1 MSLTGLEHR
10 MKRIIRQDTG
20 RSLVV
25 AVDHGYALGPM
36 TGIVDIAGTIS
47 KLDATG
53 QVDAWLLTKG
63 IFRHAFNP
71 AGNPG
76 VILRSSGGATIAG
89 PDLSNEGLVTSVE
102 EGLTLGA
109 DAMAVSAFI
118 GSENERETLI
128 GLSRTAD
135 DCHRWNVPL
144 LGVIGLGKAL
154 GDKKNDAKYLA
165 LSARV
170 AAEHGADLIKTYYTE
185 KGFED
190 VVAGCPVPIMIA
202 GGPKCETDLDTL
214 KMIHRALQSGAR
226 GIVMGRN
233 IWKSRHPAALLN
245 AVWHLIHKSCSVQEA
260 QDILCHLIHKDCSE
274 QKAQGISE
282 ESKEI

>member
-1 MSLTGLEHR
+1 MTGLENR
-10 MKRIIRQDTG
+10 MKRIIKPDTG
-20 RSLVV
+20 RSLVI
-25 AVDHGYALGPM
+25 AIDHGYALGPM
-36 TGIVDIAGTIS
+36 KGIVDIAGTIRQ
-47 KLDATG
+47 LDATG

-71 AGNPG
+71 AGSPG
-76 VILRSSGGATIAG
+76 IIMRISGGTTITG
-89 PDLSNEGLVTSVE
+89 PDITNEGLVTSVE
-102 EGLTLGA
+102 EGLTLSA

-128 GLSRTAD
+128 GLARAAD

-154 GDKKNDAKYLA
+154 GEKKNDARFLA

-170 AAEHGADLIKTYYTE
+170 AAEHGADIIKTYYTE
-185 KGFED
+185 QDFED

-214 KMIHRALQSGAR
+214 KMIHGALQCGAQ

-233 IWKSRHPAALLN
+233 IWQSSHPAALLN
-245 AVWHLIHKSCSVQEA
+245 AVWHLIHKNCSVQEA
-260 QDILCHLIHKDCSE
+260 EEILE
-274 QKAQGISE
+274 EGIE
-282 ESKEI
+282 ESIKD

>member
-1 MSLTGLEHR
+1 MTGLEYR
-10 MKRIIRQDTG
+10 MKRIIKPDTQ

-36 TGIVDIAGTIS
+36 TGIEDIAGTIS
-47 KLDATG
+47 ILDATER
-53 QVDAWLLTKG
+53 VDAWLLTKG

-71 AGNPG
+71 AGTPG
-76 VILRSSGGATIAG
+76 VILRSSGGATITG

-102 EGLTLGA
+102 EGLSLGA

-135 DCHRWNVPL
+135 NCHRWNVPL

-154 GDKKNDAKYLA
+154 GDKKNDPNYLA

-170 AAEHGADLIKTYYTE
+170 AVEHGADMIKTYYTE
-185 KGFED
+185 LGFED
-190 VVAGCPVPIMIA
+190 VVAGCPVPILIA
-202 GGPKCETDLDTL
+202 GGPQCETDLDTL
-214 KMIHRALQSGAR
+214 EMIHKALQSGAR
-226 GIVMGRN
+226 GIIMGRN
-233 IWKSRHPAALLN
+233 IWQSRHPAALLN
-245 AVWHLIHKSCSVQEA
+245 AVWHLIHKNSSVQEA
-260 QDILCHLIHKDCSE
+260 QDILYHLIHKDCTE
-274 QKAQGISE
+274 REAQGIPVE
-282 ESKEI
+282 NKEI

>member
-1 MSLTGLEHR
+1 
-10 MKRIIRQDTG
+10 MKRIINPDTQ

-36 TGIVDIAGTIS
+36 TGIEDIAGTIS
-47 KLDATG
+47 ILDATER
-53 QVDAWLLTKG
+53 VDAWLLTKG

-71 AGNPG
+71 AGTPG
-76 VILRSSGGATIAG
+76 VILRSSGGATITG

-102 EGLTLGA
+102 EGLSLGA

-135 DCHRWNVPL
+135 NCHRWNVPL

-154 GDKKNDAKYLA
+154 GDKKNDPNYLA

-170 AAEHGADLIKTYYTE
+170 AVEHGADMIKTYYTE
-185 KGFED
+185 LGFED
-190 VVAGCPVPIMIA
+190 VVAGCPVPILIA
-202 GGPKCETDLDTL
+202 GGPQCETDLDTL
-214 KMIHRALQSGAR
+214 EMIHKALQSGAR
-226 GIVMGRN
+226 GIIMGRN
-233 IWKSRHPAALLN
+233 IWQSRHPAALLN
-245 AVWHLIHKSCSVQEA
+245 AVWHLIHKNSSVQEA
-260 QDILCHLIHKDCSE
+260 QDILYHLIHKDCTE
-274 QKAQGISE
+274 REAQGIPVE
-282 ESKEI
+282 NKEI

>member
-1 MSLTGLEHR
+1 MNLTGLENR
-10 MKRIIRQDTG
+10 MKRIIKPDTG
-20 RSLVV
+20 RSLVI
-25 AVDHGYALGPM
+25 AVDHGYALGPI
-36 TGIVDIAGTIS
+36 TGIEDIAGTIRS
-47 KLDATG
+47 LDATER
-53 QVDAWLLTKG
+53 VDAWLVTKG

-71 AGNPG
+71 AGTPG
-76 VILRSSGGATIAG
+76 VILRSSGGTTITG

-109 DAMAVSAFI
+109 DAIAVSAFI

-170 AAEHGADLIKTYYTE
+170 VAEHGADMIKTYYTE

-214 KMIHRALQSGAR
+214 EMIHGALQSGAQ

-233 IWKSRHPAALLN
+233 IWQSRHPAALLN
-245 AVWHLIHKSCSVQEA
+245 AVWHLVHKNCSEQEA
-260 QDILCHLIHKDCSE
+260 QDIL
-274 QKAQGISE
+274 E